1 MQGYI
6 TVFQLKHTTYKA
18 MFSSLSS
25 WLSGSSEPSKEGEGE
40 AREKAGSEKAAEG
53 ESQPQS
59 KTEATTGPSWTGM

>member
-1 MQGYI
+1 
-6 TVFQLKHTTYKA
+6 